1 LKKLKLSGKVFSG
14 RGQGEKFLELP
25 WVKRQIEEKL
35 GFIPYHGTLN
45 VRLSEESA
53 KRRQLLERASSMKVC
68 PAEGFCT
75 GKIFKAFVGVL
86 TCAVVIPEVSG
97 YPADVLEIISPA
109 NLREELQ
116 LVDGDEIT
124 VTVSL

>member
-14 RGQGEKFLELP
+14 RGEGEKFLELP
-25 WVKRQIEEKL
+25 WVKRQLKEKL
-35 GFIPYHGTLN
+35 GFVPYYGTLN

-53 KRRQLLERASSMKVC
+53 KRRQLLERAASMKVC

-75 GKIFKAFVGVL
+75 GKVFKAFVGEL

-97 YPADVLEIISPA
+97 YPADVVEIIAPA
-109 NLREELQ
+109 NLRDELR
-116 LVDGDEIT
+116 LEDGDEVT

>member
-14 RGQGEKFLELP
+14 QGEGTKFLDLP
-25 WVKRQIEEKL
+25 WVRRQVKEKL
-35 GFIPYHGTLN
+35 GFTPYHGTLN

-53 KRRQLLERASSMKVC
+53 KRRQLLERAASMTVC

-75 GKIFKAFVGVL
+75 GKIFKAFVGEL

-97 YPADVLEIISPA
+97 YPADVLEIIAPV
-109 NLREELQ
+109 NLREVLQ
-116 LVDGDEIT
+116 LVDGDEVT